1 MGYDFWRWLTT
12 GQNSAALQM
21 IAALS
26 TTALAIVT
34 IILLQMT
41 WRASTRQARSAYRA
55 AEAAENAANM
65 SIKQLYYSVA
75 ASDMSLQP
83 LISITLDVRNPSG
96 EIHPGSADGRIKN
109 VGSGPALEIEADYTG
124 APNKRGPEFVASF
137 LGAGVEQSI
146 TYNKELAGTHGLSFK
161 YKSAHQ
167 AEHETRIEG
176 GNESPNQHHILVKQP
191 YAGLADLQFRTP
203 PQGHD

>member
-96 EIHPGSADGRIKN
+96 EIHPGSADGTE
-109 VGSGPALEIEADYTG
+109 GSKMSAPVQRWKLRPTTQVHLTNEDQSLSHRSWVLE
-124 APNKRGPEFVASF
+124 
-137 LGAGVEQSI
+137 
-146 TYNKELAGTHGLSFK
+146 
-161 YKSAHQ
+161 
-167 AEHETRIEG
+167 
-176 GNESPNQHHILVKQP
+176 
-191 YAGLADLQFRTP
+191 
-203 PQGHD
+203 